1 MAIYD
6 AYLLEL
12 GVLVC
17 FVNLCSI
24 ASKLSEGMTLIFN
37 LKLLKSSYFSA
48 FKLMN
53 SISAFNFALFLMSFT
68 GHA

>member
-17 FVNLCSI
+17 FVNLCSLV
-24 ASKLSEGMTLIFN
+24 SKLSEGMTLIF
-37 LKLLKSSYFSA
+37 KSEII
-48 FKLMN
+48 K
-53 SISAFNFALFLMSFT
+53 IQLFLSFQA
-68 GHA
+68 HEQHFSI